1 MTTPS
6 FLNQLADLSP
16 VLDGGT
22 VVEFGDVAA
31 ECSVATVPT
40 VCVVPQLIR
49 LQVHGGDRA
58 AFLHNFCTNDIKQLP
73 VGRACEAIF
82 TDVRARV
89 LGHGYV
95 LAGES
100 SHEIW
105 MLPGDRD
112 ALFQHLNRYII
123 TEDVQLTQSDQN
135 ATALLL
141 TGPGLESSALP
152 VIDDM
157 EPLACAMGD
166 DVSRLT
172 LNWKTDSL
180 LVCGGD
186 EAMTQLWSAC
196 MANGWTPAGR
206 TAFEYLRMIEGY
218 PCVGT
223 DITDDHLAPE
233 AGRNEQCISYT
244 KGCYLGQEP
253 IARIDA
259 MGHVNRQLYS
269 VSVHGPADPQETRNQ
284 LTSLSE
290 PPCPQNVGLAML
302 TVKDVSGG
310 RMVARYGNET
320 LSVSV
325 VADDSQ

>member
-1 MTTPS
+1 MTTLR
-6 FLNQLADLSP
+6 FLKQLSDLSP
-16 VLDGGT
+16 VVSDGT
-22 VVEFGDVAA
+22 VVEFGDVTA
-31 ECSVATVPT
+31 ECSVDTVPT

-49 LQVHGGDRA
+49 LQVHGADRA

-73 VGRACEAIF
+73 AGRACEAIF

-105 MLPGDRD
+105 MLPGDKD
-112 ALFQHLNRYII
+112 ALFNHLNRYII
-123 TEDVQLTQSDQN
+123 TEDVRLTQSEESV
-135 ATALLL
+135 TALLL
-141 TGPGLESSALP
+141 TGPGLDSPDLP
-152 VIDDM
+152 GMDDFD
-157 EPLACAMGD
+157 PLACTLAAN
-166 DVSRLT
+166 VSRLN

-180 LVCGGD
+180 LVCGVD
-186 EAMTQLWSAC
+186 EAIGPLWSAC
-196 MANGWTPAGR
+196 ISSGWTPAGQ
-206 TAFEYLRMIEGY
+206 TAFEYLRITEGY
-218 PCVGT
+218 PYVGT
-223 DITDDHLAPE
+223 DVTDDHLAPE

-259 MGHVNRQLYS
+259 MGHVNRLLYP

-284 LTSLSE
+284 LTSVC
-290 PPCPQNVGLAML
+290 PPHCPQNVGLAML

-310 RMVARYGNET
+310 QIVARREDQT
-320 LSVSV
+320 LRVSILN
-325 VADDSQ
+325 DQ